1 MYYPDYNEFRK
12 KADTGKIVPVYKEI
26 LADIETPVSVFCKIS
41 NGKYSFLLESVEGGE
56 KLGRYSFIGSNPFK
70 IFQAKNKTGSIYQE
84 EKVEDFEVQKD
95 PLIYLKDLL
104 HSYDFVQDKNLPE
117 FSGGAVG
124 YIGYD
129 YIRYIEDIPDNNTND
144 LNVPDLFF
152 LIVNEVVIFDHIK
165 HVMKVVSNAYIKDN
179 PKEAYEKAIYKI
191 EEIIKKVSQPL
202 SKKIDVTYDKDLNLE
217 IESNF
222 TKKEFMQSVDKAKKY
237 ILEGDIFQVV
247 LSQRFSMQSQADSFS
262 VYRTLRRVNPSPYMF
277 YLELDSISLI
287 GSSPELLVKYSNS
300 MVETRPIAGTR
311 PRGKDTEEDY
321 LLEKELLNDPKERAE
336 HVMLVDLGR
345 NDIGKV
351 CNYKTINL
359 PEFMTI
365 EKYSHVMHIVT
376 SVKGELYANK
386 YDQFDT
392 IRACFPAGTVSGA
405 PKIRAMEI
413 IDELENIKRGPYA
426 GCICY
431 FSFSKYFD
439 SCITIRT
446 ILTKEGRAYIQAGA
460 GIVAD
465 SDPEAEYFETIN
477 KAKALIEAL
486 KIK

>member
-1 MYYPDYNEFRK
+1 MYYPDFDEFKK
-12 KADTGKIVPVYKEI
+12 KAKVGKIIPVYREI
-26 LADIETPVSVFCKIS
+26 LADMETPVSVFCKI
-41 NGKYSFLLESVEGGE
+41 NQGKYSFLLESVEGGE

-70 IFQAKNKTGSIYQE
+70 IFQTKNKIGNIYRGE
-84 EKVEDFEVQKD
+84 EVKRFEIQKD

-104 HSYDFVQDKNLPE
+104 YSYDFVEDKNLPE

-129 YIRYIEDIPDNNTND
+129 YIRYIEDIPDNNID
-144 LNVPDLFF
+144 HLDVPDLFF
-152 LIVNEVVIFDHIK
+152 LIVSEVVVFDHVR
-165 HVMKVVSNAYIKDN
+165 HVIKVVSNACIKDD
-179 PKEAYEKAIYKI
+179 PKKDYEEAIFKI
-191 EEIIKKVSQPL
+191 EEIIKKISQPL
-202 SKKIDVTYDKDLNLE
+202 DKKLDVVYDKDIE
-217 IESNF
+217 PKIESNF
-222 TKKEFMQSVDKAKKY
+222 TKEEFMQSVDKAKKY

-247 LSQRFSMQSQADSFS
+247 LSQRFSIQSQSDPFS
-262 VYRTLRRVNPSPYMF
+262 IYRTLRRINPSPYMF
-277 YLELDSISLI
+277 YLKLDNISLI

-300 MVETRPIAGTR
+300 TVETRPIAGTR
-311 PRGKDTEEDY
+311 HRGKDDTEDK
-321 LLEKELLNDPKERAE
+321 LLEKELLSDPKERAE

-351 CNYKTINL
+351 CNYQTINL

-376 SVKGELYANK
+376 SVKGELYTSK

-413 IDELENIKRGPYA
+413 IDELENTKRGPYA

-465 SDPEAEYFETIN
+465 SDPETEYIETIN
-477 KAKALIEAL
+477 KAKALLEAL